1 MHGRGGQTTSDGC
14 NDVVGVHHGPVGWNQ
29 VCVAQEAEV
38 FEGFQYEPA
47 CEIARPAAAVA
58 SHRHSGLSL
67 GGAAFFECHTALA
80 SAKRAHPYEACS
92 TAVASTFLL
101 ELSKDDDDVQ
111 VRQAHSQTQH
121 PICR

>member
-47 CEIARPAAAVA
+47 CEIARLAFRCEAMD
-58 SHRHSGLSL
+58 SRFGGFMTMGLLLCPEKSSL
-67 GGAAFFECHTALA
+67 
-80 SAKRAHPYEACS
+80 HP
-92 TAVASTFLL
+92 
-101 ELSKDDDDVQ
+101 
-111 VRQAHSQTQH
+111 
-121 PICR
+121 